1 MYPYYLSEAMT
12 ELRLASACEFF
23 EAIARR
29 YDREYARQSSRESLE
44 RLVQRLPPRARVLD
58 LGVGT
63 GRELTA
69 LLDGGHEVVGLD
81 VSPTML
87 EICARRARPI
97 STVCADLWQPLPF
110 ADAEFDVVLALHG
123 TLAHPPSEAHVR
135 TLGREVARVLR
146 GVGMVMIEVPS
157 EGWLSALASSPSSGA
172 FRAIRTGTDRCVHED
187 RTAGLAIEAKI
198 FSCEQWSELL
208 REHFHVSFETVSDT
222 EQLIVGRLLR

>member
-1 MYPYYLSEAMT
+1 MSD
-12 ELRLASACEFF
+12 LRLASAGEFF

-29 YDREYARQSSRESLE
+29 YDRDYARHASRDDLKK
-44 RLVQRLPPRARVLD
+44 LVQRLPPRARVLD

-123 TLAHPPSEAHVR
+123 TLAHPPSEGHVR
-135 TLGREVARVLR
+135 ALSRELARVLR
-146 GVGMVMIEVPS
+146 AGGIVMLEVPS
-157 EGWLSALASSPSSGA
+157 EGWLTALAGSPASGA
-172 FRAIRTGTDRCVHED
+172 FRATRTGADRCVHED
-187 RTAGLAIEAKI
+187 RTAGLAIEATVL
-198 FSCEQWSELL
+198 SSERWTALL
-208 REHFHVSFETVSDT
+208 REHFTVSFETLSDT
-222 EQLIVGRLLR
+222 ERLITGWLPGS

>member
-1 MYPYYLSEAMT
+1 MSD
-12 ELRLASACEFF
+12 LRVASAGEFF

-29 YDREYARQSSRESLE
+29 YDREYARQSSKVDLE
-44 RLVQRLPPRARVLD
+44 KLAQRLPPSARVLD

-69 LLDGGHEVVGLD
+69 LLDQGHEVVGLD

-123 TLAHPPSEAHVR
+123 TLAHPPTEGHVR
-135 TLGREVARVLR
+135 TLGHELARVLR
-146 GVGMVMIEVPS
+146 KRGMVMLEVPS
-157 EGWLSALASSPSSGA
+157 EGWLTALASSPSSEV
-172 FRAIRTGTDRCVHED
+172 FRATRTAANRCVHED
-187 RTAGLAIEAKI
+187 RKAGLAIEATI
-198 FSCEQWSELL
+198 LSVERWTDLL
-208 REHFHVSFETVSDT
+208 RDDFSVSFETVSDT
-222 EQLIVGRLLR
+222 ERLVVGRLLGC